1 VAKQPTNP
9 NLPARNKA
17 KDRAD
22 AEQEMLM
29 REVDEAVRQ
38 DEVGDFAKKYGWPI
52 GIVFVL
58 AMAAFGGFLLWQD
71 SSEDDLE
78 AQSEQLVQAIDE
90 LEAGNTDIADDE
102 LALLAE
108 GEGGSAAMATL
119 LRGGIALERGDSE
132 TAAAMFDTVAND
144 TDMPRELR
152 DIATIRSVTARY
164 DEMDPQE
171 VLDRVGPL
179 AVPDNAYYGSAGEL
193 VAHAYLAQNK
203 NDEAGAL
210 LVDIAGSDDVP
221 DSIRSRARQ
230 LAGLLGF
237 DAIEDVDA
245 TLAEMSGEN
254 VEQSQ
259 VELVE

>member
-1 VAKQPTNP
+1 
-9 NLPARNKA
+9 
-17 KDRAD
+17 
-22 AEQEMLM
+22 MLM
-29 REVDEAVRQ
+29 REVDEAVRH
-38 DEVGDFAKKYGWPI
+38 DEVGDFARKYGWPL
-52 GIVFVL
+52 GIAFVV
-58 AMAAFGGFLLWQD
+58 AMAAFGGFLFWQG
-71 SSEDDLE
+71 SQEGNLE
-78 AQSEQLVQAIDE
+78 EQSEQLVQAIDE

-102 LALLAE
+102 LALLAQ
-108 GEGGSAAMATL
+108 GKGGSAAMARL
-119 LRGGIALERGDSE
+119 LRGGIALERGDTE

-144 TDMPRELR
+144 ADMPRELR

-179 AVPDNAYYGSAGEL
+179 AVPDNPYYGSAGEL

-245 TLAEMSGEN
+245 TLAEMSGQD

>member
-1 VAKQPTNP
+1 
-9 NLPARNKA
+9 
-17 KDRAD
+17 
-22 AEQEMLM
+22 M
-29 REVDEAVRQ
+29 REVDEAVRH
-38 DEVGDFAKKYGWPI
+38 DEVGDFARKYGWPL
-52 GIVFVL
+52 GIAFVV
-58 AMAAFGGFLLWQD
+58 AMAAFGGFLFWQG
-71 SSEDDLE
+71 SQEGNLE
-78 AQSEQLVQAIDE
+78 EQSEQLVQAIDE

-102 LALLAE
+102 LALLAQ
-108 GEGGSAAMATL
+108 GKGGSAAMARL
-119 LRGGIALERGDSE
+119 LRGGIALERGDTE

-144 TDMPRELR
+144 ADMPRELR

-179 AVPDNAYYGSAGEL
+179 AVPDNPYYGSAGEL

-245 TLAEMSGEN
+245 TLAEMSGQD